1 MYTRKF
7 QVGDLVKSQV
17 GVISP
22 DGSIHG
28 IVIRTG
34 LKSNVPSWETGDTSL
49 VEVLWRNG
57 AITQPKPAWLKPV
70 RCEPVERGRGYIR

>member
-1 MYTRKF
+1 MRTRKF
-7 QVGDLVKSQV
+7 QVGDLVKSQA

-22 DGSIHG
+22 DGSILG

-49 VEVLWRNG
+49 VQVLWRNG
-57 AITQPKPAWLKPV
+57 ATTQPKPTWLKLV
-70 RCEPVERGRGYIR
+70 SSEAL